1 MISPAALAMF
11 AVTAQSQLAAAPAG
25 TPDFTLSGATAT
37 PAWNSAVAFG
47 DLIPNAATPAGA
59 YFVLVGEPAG
69 LAVVNG

>member
-1 MISPAALAMF
+1 MIGLIG
-11 AVTAQSQLAAAPAG
+11 AVGRVGRFGGFRPAPAG
-25 TPDFTLSGATAT
+25 TPDFTLSAATAT